1 MSNNSKQTQA
11 WLSHFGVEYTDRN
24 LMTTTEMNLMYKKQ
38 YGVSRFDMN
47 KEFIGGLDRDIKILE
62 VGANIG
68 LQLMF
73 LQQLG
78 FQNLYGI
85 ELSSYAIELS
95 KEKTKNINI
104 IQVNALDIPFKDKC
118 FDLVFTSG
126 VLIHINPEEL
136 YIVMREIH
144 RVTKTYI
151 WGFEYYADKYTQIKY
166 REGGGTTDL
175 LWKADFPKIF
185 CCEFEDLREMQVRKY
200 KYLRGNNK
208 DVMYLLR
215 READET

>member
-104 IQVNALDIPFKDKC
+104 IQGNALDIPFKDKC

-175 LWKADFPKIF
+175 L
-185 CCEFEDLREMQVRKY
+185 
-200 KYLRGNNK
+200 
-208 DVMYLLR
+208 
-215 READET
+215 